1 MKITKFLAAPT
12 GITLALILAACTNNP
27 GAHSGPSESKKADD
41 AGQMVHV
48 TIGEGTCLADP
59 ATMPAGK
66 VTFEIKN
73 EGKDPNE
80 FEVLTEN
87 KLQIASEKENIGP
100 GTTTSLT
107 TTLKEG
113 TYHTACKPNMVGD
126 FVGMAKFEVTPGSG
140 GEVSEDQ
147 KEAEKKAIDNYTAY
161 VKDQVGELLTATK
174 DFTQAYVDGN
184 IQRARELYAVARQR
198 YERIEPTAE
207 DFGIE
212 EAGDLDAAL
221 DSRVQDLAHDA
232 NKEPWSP
239 EVLEGWTGWH
249 RIEADLFSAP
259 NSHYSFASQQERQ
272 AAADNLNETTQKLY
286 DLVFGKID
294 GKKGKFELA
303 LSDVATGAAE
313 LLEEVGESKIVG
325 EEETFS
331 HTDLYDFKANVEGA
345 EVAYGSVADIVK
357 SKDKDLA
364 EKIEKG
370 FKTVNELLEKHVSGK
385 DSDGNVTYVDYR
397 TIAKVQEAAEEA
409 PKPED
414 YTEEQKKL
422 SDAVNALSEPLSKV
436 AGTIL

>member
-1 MKITKFLAAPT
+1 MKITKALAAPT

-27 GAHSGPSESKKADD
+27 GAHSDSSESKKADD
-41 AGQMVHV
+41 ATQMVHV
-48 TIGEGTCLADP
+48 TIGDGTCLADP

-100 GTTTSLT
+100 GTTTNLT

-184 IQRARELYAVARQR
+184 VQRARELYAVARQR

-232 NKEPWSP
+232 NKDPWSP
-239 EVLEGWTGWH
+239 EVLQGWTGWH

-286 DLVFGKID
+286 DLVYGKID
-294 GKKGKFELA
+294 GNKGKFELA
-303 LSDVATGAAE
+303 LSDVASGAAE

-345 EVAYGSVADIVK
+345 EVAYGNVADIVK
-357 SKDKDLA
+357 AKDKDLA

-370 FKTVNELLEKHVSGK
+370 FKAVNDLLEKHVSGK